1 MEFDFDTQAAPTL
14 TLDPVTEEG
23 TAPAAMAIPEEKKEP
38 EVLDESQL
46 SPQERQMVSDF
57 AEKISLY
64 DSNMIL
70 QYGSGAQKKIAD
82 FSASALDNVKTKDLG
97 EIGEL
102 LSGVVTELKS
112 FEIEEEEK
120 GIFGFWKRSANKM
133 TAMKAKYD
141 KAEVNVNK
149 ICTVLENHQVQLLKD
164 VAMLDKMYELNKV
177 YFKELSM
184 YILAGKKKLEQVQ
197 TTDLPALMQKA
208 KESGLPED
216 AQAANDL
223 SSLCNRFEK
232 KLHDLELTRII
243 SIQMAPQIR
252 LVQNNDTLMSEKI
265 QSTLV
270 LSLIHI

>member
-149 ICTVLENHQVQLLKD
+149 ICTVLE
-164 VAMLDKMYELNKV
+164 
-177 YFKELSM
+177 
-184 YILAGKKKLEQVQ
+184 
-197 TTDLPALMQKA
+197 
-208 KESGLPED
+208 
-216 AQAANDL
+216 
-223 SSLCNRFEK
+223 
-232 KLHDLELTRII
+232 
-243 SIQMAPQIR
+243 
-252 LVQNNDTLMSEKI
+252 
-265 QSTLV
+265 